1 MLIGGAGLELVDK
14 YHDIAAGVMIPG
26 GALVAAIAGRALM
39 LGGLTTRFV
48 QGAIFMMGVA
58 LHLAGIGVL
67 VEQLP
72 IGGWW
77 MALVYGYT
85 AVILAFA
92 GWLTDVRLVTAFAL
106 IPFAQMLDTGT
117 EYFHAVYVFM
127 SPEPTLSILH
137 LSALLMAMV
146 WISASVEER
155 TARHTRILATMA
167 FVVANLCALVGSL
180 WGDVVGQTLW
190 GPGRSW
196 HSDLSYEAYAA
207 QQDAFMATALVISP
221 AVYSILWALA
231 LVAIVAWAA
240 HGNRRALFNTGV
252 TFAAL
257 HAYTQMFESFA
268 DEPLA
273 YVIGGFGAIPL
284 AWGMWRINRWLAN
297 RAA

>member
-1 MLIGGAGLELVDK
+1 MVGK
-14 YHDIAAGVMIPG
+14 YHDIAAAVMIPG

-39 LGGLTTRFV
+39 MGGLTTRFV
-48 QGAIFMMGVA
+48 QGAILLMGVA
-58 LHLAGIGVL
+58 LHLGGVGIL
-67 VEQLP
+67 VEQMP

-77 MALVYGYT
+77 MVLVYGYA

-117 EYFHAVYVFM
+117 VYFRAVYVFM
-127 SPEPTLSILH
+127 SPEPTLSILQ
-137 LSALLMAMV
+137 LSMLLVAMV
-146 WISASVEER
+146 WIGSTVAER

-167 FVVANLCALVGSL
+167 FIVANLCALVGSL

-190 GPGRSW
+190 GPGQSW
-196 HSDLSYEAYAA
+196 HSDLSYDAYAA
-207 QQDAFMATALVISP
+207 QQDAFMATALEISP

-231 LVAIVAWAA
+231 LIVIVAWAA
-240 HGNRRALFNTGV
+240 NSNRRALFNAGV
-252 TFAAL
+252 TFAAI

-273 YVIGGFGAIPL
+273 YVIGGFATIPL
-284 AWGMWRINRWLAN
+284 AWGMWRLNHWFTTRSA
-297 RAA
+297 